1 MVAGCWPPDPESA
14 NKDMWLEVQAAE
26 PSPDDFKLFERNM
39 QEWPL
44 PNVKSGEMIEFRA
57 SGLAEA
63 EKRVKINGPFL
74 SKCCFGIQKGIL
86 NFHIVVDFLAI
97 KPAFQPQGVANLIR
111 EAGCEIADK
120 CDMKMY
126 VIASPA
132 ALNFYKGQRFKLVE
146 TVSTDYSQFGG
157 VEPYVHH
164 FLVCQPLS
172 PEA

>member
-1 MVAGCWPPDPESA
+1 MIEWATKRFPWVLVTEREIKRHQKAVEISMGQVVGYARWLLPPDSELA
-14 NKDMWLEVQAAE
+14 NKDIRLEAQAAE
-26 PSPDDFKLFERNM
+26 PSPADLNLFERNM

-74 SKCCFGIQKGIL
+74 SRCCFGIQKGIL
-86 NFHIVVDFLAI
+86 NFA
-97 KPAFQPQGVANLIR
+97 
-111 EAGCEIADK
+111 E
-120 CDMKMY
+120 
-126 VIASPA
+126 
-132 ALNFYKGQRFKLVE
+132 
-146 TVSTDYSQFGG
+146 

-164 FLVCQPLS
+164 FLVRQPLS